1 MRDEYL
7 RYAPD
12 VPVTGVI
19 GHGGSMDLTALLRDS
34 PSFAPMLLTSFTRT
48 AKHDAAFAQVIS
60 VLHGRATQ
68 LPRLTRRVR

>member
-1 MRDEYL
+1 MTHG
-7 RYAPD
+7 
-12 VPVTGVI
+12 PVV
-19 GHGGSMDLTALLRDS
+19 LTVVS
-34 PSFAPMLLTSFTRT
+34 VLLTSFTRT